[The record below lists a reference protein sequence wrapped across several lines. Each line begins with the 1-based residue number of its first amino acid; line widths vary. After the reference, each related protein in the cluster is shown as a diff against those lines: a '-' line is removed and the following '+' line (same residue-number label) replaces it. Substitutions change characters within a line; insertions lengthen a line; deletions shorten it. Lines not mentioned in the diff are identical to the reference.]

1 MKRKVK
7 QNRRAGLTA
16 FFQEMGAAVERDWRE
31 ADYDSTKFPNIAA
44 ATLEQFKASERI
56 DPIDILREIDA
67 VPLPRQQDV
76 EGSFSNLPVTLFSST
91 RFYIDLYFWL
101 DGTTTIHQHGFAGA
115 FQVLSGSSLHG
126 RYDFRVGRHV
136 SPYFALGKLTLREV
150 QLLERGDIKKIIP
163 GSDYVH
169 SLFHLDRPS
178 TTLTIRTIG
187 LPNAQPQFRYL
198 PPGVAI
204 DPFFSDPAIIK
215 RTQTADVLLGMNHVN
230 ADEIIGEM
238 LAQADL
244 HTAFA
249 LLSTAQAHLLRNET
263 AAIYGLSP
271 NTARWRALLE
281 MARVHHGKAADDL
294 AAALAESRRQMTVI
308 NWRSYVTTAE
318 LRFFLALLLNVR
330 DRKRILDLVRERY
343 PHEQPVET
351 VLNWIEEMARI
362 KLAATGTNA
371 LGIVDFDDI
380 HLLIIESLVKGNS
393 LAQTQREV
401 RRLHRTENAALLNEN
416 TRARYEE
423 LRHNILLKPLF
434 KTG

>member
-1 MKRKVK
+1 MRRKVK
-7 QNRRAGLTA
+7 RNRGAELTG
-16 FFQEMGAAVERDWRE
+16 FFQEMGAAVEHEWRD
-31 ADYDSTKFPNIAA
+31 AGYDANRFPEIAA
-44 ATLEQFKASERI
+44 ATLERFKAPEQI
-56 DPIDILREIDA
+56 DPVDVLREIERT
-67 VPLPRQQDV
+67 PLSRQQDV
-76 EGSFSNLPVTLFSST
+76 EGSFSNLPLTLFNST

-126 RYDFRVGRHV
+126 HYDFRVGRQV
-136 SPYFALGKLTLREV
+136 SPYFALGNLTLKEV
-150 QLLERGDIKKIIP
+150 RLLERGDIRKIIP
-163 GSDYVH
+163 GRDYIH

-178 TTLTIRTIG
+178 TTLTVRTIG
-187 LPNAQPQFRYL
+187 LPDAQPQFNYR

-204 DPFFSDPAIIK
+204 DPFFNDPAIIK
-215 RTQTADVLLGMNHVN
+215 RIQTADVLLGMSHAD

-249 LLSTAQAHLLRNET
+249 LLSTAHAHLWRNEPLL
-263 AAIYGLSP
+263 IHGLSANIP
-271 NTARWRALLE
+271 RWGAMLNMTRAKHGTATD
-281 MARVHHGKAADDL
+281 VL
-294 AAALAESRRQMTVI
+294 AAVLAESHRQMTVI

-330 DRKRILDLVRERY
+330 DRKRILELVRERY
-343 PHEQPVET
+343 PNEQPMET

-371 LGIVDFDDI
+371 LGIVEFDDI
-380 HLLIIESLVKGNS
+380 HLLVIESLVKGNS
-393 LAQTQREV
+393 LSQIQREV
-401 RRLHRTENAALLNEN
+401 RRLCRTENPALLNEN

-423 LRHNILLKPLF
+423 LRHNVLLKPLF